1 MERIA
6 QSLRLLGDETRLRLL
21 RLLSEQALNVS
32 ELNSS
37 DMFTLF
43 AQNGF

>member
-21 RLLSEQALNVS
+21 KLLSEQALNVS
-32 ELNSS
+32 EL
-37 DMFTLF
+37 TLILGL
-43 AQNGF
+43 A